1 MEEFE
6 TKLKIKGNVTD
17 ITYRNDVNG
26 YTVFAIDTGEEELTV
41 VGTAADIKIGDR
53 VEVVGDYTYHAV
65 YGRQFKAELC
75 NALLPETIDDLYRYL
90 ASGVIKGIR
99 ESTAQKIIERFGE
112 NTFEILQ
119 NEPHRLAE
127 IKGISKEKALKIS
140 KEYNR
145 QFSTRA
151 LIMNLS
157 RYGLKTAEC
166 LHAFEKLGH
175 GAVELIEE
183 NPYLLCEGENKISF
197 ERAEQIAEMLPNKPK
212 SEYRIEAGIIY
223 VISHNFTNG
232 HTCVPLEKLFAPSGD
247 LLGESKESLE
257 IAVESLLAK
266 RKIVIEKIGEKDF
279 VFLPEA
285 YNAEKAIAK
294 RIKVLLKFPPENPLD
309 VEKYIDKLESKDSIN
324 YAEKQKQ
331 AIITAVNK
339 GVLILT
345 GGPGTGKTTTLNG
358 IISMFEKDCL
368 DIALCAPT
376 GRAAQRMTEATG
388 RTATTIH
395 RLLEVEWGQNDK
407 PVFKRN
413 LRNPL
418 DCQAVIV
425 DEMSMVDIFLFSSL
439 LDALP
444 FGCRL
449 IMVGDSD
456 QLPPVSAGNVLKDLI
471 DSGLLPVVQLTEI
484 FRQALESN
492 IVKNAHLIVNGEK
505 IDTDYK
511 EGDFFLMQ
519 RNFALDAVR
528 TIKDLYTKRLPD
540 AYSLNPLTQ
549 IQVLCPSKKGDTG
562 TVNLNSVLQEAVNPA
577 DQSKNEYNSGYRLFR
592 VGDKVMQTRNNYNIH
607 WESYDDEGD
616 GIYNG
621 DIGFIEMIDLR
632 RDAIVIDFS
641 GKCATYSKEQMQ
653 EIELAYA
660 VTVHKSQGSEFDAV
674 IMPVISVNG
683 KLCYRNLLY
692 TAVTR
697 AKKLMILVGTV
708 GCVNN
713 MIDNSKTQLR
723 YSALKHFLLDNGEK
737 SSIM

>member
-1 MEEFE
+1 MEDFE
-6 TKLKIKGNVTD
+6 CKLKIKGTVTD
-17 ITYRNDVNG
+17 ITFRNDVNG
-26 YTVFAIDTGEEELTV
+26 YTVFAVDKGDEELTV

-53 VEVVGDYTYHAV
+53 VEIVGDYTYHSL

-75 NALLPETIDDLYRYL
+75 NALLPETVDDLYRYL

-99 ESTAQKIIERFGE
+99 ESTARKIIDKFGE
-112 NTFEILQ
+112 KAFDVLQ

-127 IKGISKEKALKIS
+127 IKGISKEKALKIG

-151 LIMNLS
+151 LIMKLS
-157 RYGLKTAEC
+157 RYGLKTSEC
-166 LHAFEKLGH
+166 IIAFEKLGN

-183 NPYLLCEGENKISF
+183 NPYLLCEGENRISF
-197 ERAEQIAEMLPNKPK
+197 ERAEQIAEMLPNKPD
-212 SEYRIEAGIIY
+212 SQYRTEAGIIY
-223 VISHNFTNG
+223 VISHNFRNG
-232 HTCVPLEKLFAPSGD
+232 HTCVPLEKIYTPSGA
-247 LLGESKESLE
+247 LLNETRENLE
-257 IAVESLLAK
+257 IAVDSLFK
-266 RKIVIEKIGEKDF
+266 KNRIIIEKIGERDF

-285 YNAEKAIAK
+285 YYAEKSISN
-294 RIKVLLKFPPENPLD
+294 RMKVLLKYPPENP
-309 VEKYIDKLESKDSIN
+309 VNVTKYIEKLEKTDNIQ
-324 YAEKQKQ
+324 YAEKQKE
-331 AIITAVNK
+331 AIITAVNR

-358 IISMFEKDCL
+358 IISMFEKDHL

-395 RLLEVEWGQNDK
+395 RLLEVEWGNNDK

-439 LDALP
+439 LNALP

-449 IMVGDSD
+449 VMVGDSD

-471 DSGLLPVVQLTEI
+471 DSELLPVVQLNEI
-484 FRQALESN
+484 FRQSLESN
-492 IVKNAHLIVNGEK
+492 IVRNAHSIVKGDK
-505 IDTDYK
+505 IETDYK
-511 EGDFFLMQ
+511 EGDFYFMH
-519 RNFALDAVR
+519 RNFSLDAVR
-528 TIKDLYTKRLPD
+528 TIKELYIKRLPD
-540 AYSLNPLTQ
+540 AYGYDPFAQ

-562 TVNLNSVLQEAVNPA
+562 TVNLNQILQEAVNPPA
-577 DQSKNEYNSGYRLFR
+577 ENKSEYNTGYRLFR

-607 WESYDDEGD
+607 WESDNDEGD
-616 GIYNG
+616 GIFNG
-621 DIGFIEMIDLR
+621 DIGFIKLIDLH

-641 GKCATYSKEQMQ
+641 GKRATYTREQLQ

-674 IMPVISVNG
+674 IMPVISVNER
-683 KLCYRNLLY
+683 LCYRNLLY

-697 AKKLMILVGTV
+697 AKKLMILVGTS
-708 GCVNN
+708 GCVSN
-713 MIDNSKTQLR
+713 MIENCKTQLR
-723 YSALKHFLLDNGEK
+723 YSALKHFLLDN
-737 SSIM
+737 